1 MKKFIIVMLIIIVAV
16 AGFKT
21 DVFLY
26 AKKLFQAEPTTHL
39 IQEGEY
45 LSMIAKKYYGNA
57 DYWRELALINRAP
70 DSDAVFP
77 GEEIVIPS
85 LDVIKNIRRTRWLSR
100 VNGLVQNQKDII
112 AGRVQQ
118 EQQHYATTDQ
128 ETQPAAKAV
137 VPEPN
142 FDENPIVEIDN
153 TDSEPLIKSS
163 MLYLILGVM
172 AVVLLIAV
180 IGYFF
185 YRRRQSRDEYS
196 LIDDID
202 LSNEESERNYEPEPD
217 YQDYLKNK
225 RNKRKNVTIS

>member
-1 MKKFIIVMLIIIVAV
+1 MKKFIIILLIIIVAV

-26 AKKLFQAEPTTHL
+26 AKRLFQAEPTTHL

-45 LSMIAKKYYGNA
+45 LSMIAQKYYGNA

-85 LDVIKNIRRTRWLSR
+85 LDVIKQIRRTRWLSR
-100 VNGLVQNQKDII
+100 VNGLVQNQQDII
-112 AGRVQQ
+112 AGRLQQ
-118 EQQHYATTDQ
+118 EQEQYATTEQ
-128 ETQPAAKAV
+128 ETQPAATSV
-137 VPEPN
+137 TPELDLN
-142 FDENPIVEIDN
+142 EHPIVEIDN
-153 TDSEPLIKSS
+153 TDSEPVVKSS
-163 MLYLILGVM
+163 MLYLILGAL

-180 IGYFF
+180 IGYIF
-185 YRRRQSRDEYS
+185 YRRRQSHEEYS

-202 LSNEESERNYEPEPD
+202 LSNKESEPD
-217 YQDYLKNK
+217 YQDYLNKKN
-225 RNKRKNVTIS
+225 NKRKQVTIS